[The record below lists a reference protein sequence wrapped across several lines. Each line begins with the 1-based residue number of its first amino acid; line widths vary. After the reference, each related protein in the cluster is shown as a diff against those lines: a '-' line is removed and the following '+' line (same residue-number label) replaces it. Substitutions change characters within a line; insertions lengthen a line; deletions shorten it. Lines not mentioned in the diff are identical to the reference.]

1 MISLK
6 KKLYLYYNKKYY
18 FFLII
23 ILSLLFINIS
33 FSKEIHDTSIIEL
46 TKKLRCLTCQN
57 QTIFESDADFS
68 NQIKEIIINKK
79 KEGKSIKEIQDLLVV
94 RYGEY
99 ILLEPKFD
107 KKNIILW
114 VLPFI
119 IIFTSIILL
128 YFKANNRKR

>member
-1 MISLK
+1 MTLLK

-23 ILSLLFINIS
+23 ILSLLFMNIT
-33 FSKEIHDTSIIEL
+33 FSKEIHNTSIIEL

-57 QTIFESDADFS
+57 QSIFESDADFS

-79 KEGKSIKEIQDLLVV
+79 KEGKSIKEIQDLLVAK
-94 RYGEY
+94 YGEY